1 MEENLQKK
9 FIEHIDNFFVKIETL
24 HKYEINS
31 LKAQVEINKTNLKS
45 LMILIQRQY
54 NDGHIEEEAYKMACL
69 IYSMGHKEAYS
80 LEELTKE
87 E

>member
-1 MEENLQKK
+1 
-9 FIEHIDNFFVKIETL
+9 
-24 HKYEINS
+24 
-31 LKAQVEINKTNLKS
+31 
-45 LMILIQRQY
+45 MILIQRQY
-54 NDGHIEEEAYKMACL
+54 NDGHIEEEVYKMACI